1 MSILTMWKLRT
12 SVYHKTS
19 LKKKKNLKDKPQTG
33 RYLQNL
39 KLIKDYY
46 LNYLRTSNK
55 HKK

>member
-1 MSILTMWKLRT
+1 MWKLRT